1 MHCFCYNLNWSS
13 ICVTAKFSYFMRNP
27 LKTGWSA
34 SLPKGQSGRA
44 ASGRIPCRLQHR
56 LLVYNKMQNSSV
68 TPVFRHFA
76 LSDLNRH
83 QFEHLPVCPISS
95 SASEQISSWLSA
107 WPLTSNSL
115 SHLQKRVTVV
125 AHERADAELKTI
137 KRLSFQ
143 FNVVG
148 RNLHSQTCVCVSV
161 YIFSV
166 CVCICAK
173 TFFCVTMENP
183 QLLLLGD

>member
-1 MHCFCYNLNWSS
+1 
-13 ICVTAKFSYFMRNP
+13 MRNP

-34 SLPKGQSGRA
+34 SLRKGQSGRA
-44 ASGRIPCRLQHR
+44 ASGRISCRLQHR

-83 QFEHLPVCPISS
+83 QLEHLPVCFILSIRTNLFVTECMAASS
-95 SASEQISSWLSA
+95 SNLKLFM
-107 WPLTSNSL
+107 PPTKTSN
-115 SHLQKRVTVV
+115 RC
-125 AHERADAELKTI
+125 AHERAEAELKTI

-166 CVCICAK
+166 C
-173 TFFCVTMENP
+173 
-183 QLLLLGD
+183 LYRR

>member
-56 LLVYNKMQNSSV
+56 LLVYNKTQNSSV

-83 QFEHLPVCPISS
+83 QFEHLPVCLISS

-125 AHERADAELKTI
+125 ARWCRAENYQKALVPVQCSRQKP
-137 KRLSFQ
+137 SFTDLCLCLC
-143 FNVVG
+143 
-148 RNLHSQTCVCVSV
+148 LHLFCVCL
-161 YIFSV
+161 Y
-166 CVCICAK
+166 
-173 TFFCVTMENP
+173 
-183 QLLLLGD
+183 LR